1 MAGSTQERTEQA
13 TPRRIQEARRKGQVA
28 KSTDLTGALLLLA
41 MIALLYAIQ
50 DKFILDLRRYLTNY
64 YSNVGSVDL
73 TEKSLLLVL
82 NNSSLFLLKLV
93 APFLAVA
100 MLVGLAS
107 SIVQVGFL
115 FSTEVLKPRA
125 SVLNPISGLQKM
137 FSVRSLVEL
146 VKSVLKFIIIGGVT
160 YSLIKANLGSLM
172 MVFNLSAEGI
182 YSAIIGFVITV
193 AWWAALAYLALSVLD
208 YMYQRYDYKKNL
220 MMSKQ
225 EVKEEYKQTEGD
237 PHIKSK
243 QREIR
248 RSMSMNR
255 IITEVPQATVVVTN
269 PTHLSIALKYQ
280 QGEMSAPVVVAKGA
294 NWLAVRI
301 KEIARENRV
310 PVVEDKEVAQFLY
323 QAVEIGQEIPIEIY
337 QAVAQIL
344 AMVHRLK
351 ARENYRAM

>member
-13 TPRRIQEARRKGQVA
+13 TPRRIQDARRKGQVA
-28 KSTDLTGALLLLA
+28 RSTDLTGALLLLA
-41 MIALLYAIQ
+41 MIALLYVIQ
-50 DKFILDLRRYLTNY
+50 DKFILDLQRYLINY

-73 TEKSLLLVL
+73 TEKSLLLAL
-82 NNSSLFLLKLV
+82 NNSTLFLLKLI

-100 MLVGLAS
+100 MFVGLAS

-160 YSLIKANLGSLM
+160 YYLIKVNLGSLM

-182 YSAIIGFVITV
+182 YSAIVGFILKV
-193 AWWAALAYLALSVLD
+193 AWWAALAYLVLSVLD

-225 EVKEEYKQTEGD
+225 EVKEEYRQTEGD
-237 PHIKSK
+237 PLIKSK

-248 RSMSMNR
+248 RSMSLNR
-255 IITEVPQATVVVTN
+255 IIAEVPQATVVVTN
-269 PTHLSIALKYQ
+269 PTHLSVALKYQ

-323 QAVEIGQEIPIEIY
+323 QAVEIGQEIPVEIY

-351 ARENYRAM
+351 ARENYRAV

>member
-1 MAGSTQERTEQA
+1 M
-13 TPRRIQEARRKGQVA
+13 
-28 KSTDLTGALLLLA
+28 
-41 MIALLYAIQ
+41 
-50 DKFILDLRRYLTNY
+50 F
-64 YSNVGSVDL
+64 
-73 TEKSLLLVL
+73 
-82 NNSSLFLLKLV
+82 
-93 APFLAVA
+93 
-100 MLVGLAS
+100 VGLAS

-160 YSLIKANLGSLM
+160 YYLIKVNLGSLM

-182 YSAIIGFVITV
+182 YSAIVGFILKV
-193 AWWAALAYLALSVLD
+193 AWWAALAYLVLSVLD

-225 EVKEEYKQTEGD
+225 EVKEEYRQTEGD
-237 PHIKSK
+237 PLIKSK

-248 RSMSMNR
+248 RSMSLNR
-255 IITEVPQATVVVTN
+255 IIAEVPQATVVVTN
-269 PTHLSIALKYQ
+269 PTHLSVALKYQ

-323 QAVEIGQEIPIEIY
+323 QAVEIGQEIPVEIY

-351 ARENYRAM
+351 ARENYRAV